1 MKVLFLILTV
11 SLSFPAM
18 AEKILIKSFSQYE
31 LWGRGSA
38 SPSFK
43 VNPELGR
50 AWVEIIVYKG
60 EDSDEIRVKMEGLS
74 YDHLTE
80 SINFDYQGKITTCAV
95 NKVAG
100 KFIFKQRIIK
110 LTSACEFQGKWRDVT
125 YDDGFEIKKTRRYD
139 IFLVVKE

>member
-1 MKVLFLILTV
+1 MKVLFLILTL
-11 SLSFPAM
+11 SLSLPAM
-18 AEKILIKSFSQYE
+18 ADKILVKSFSQYE

-38 SPSFK
+38 SPAFQ

-50 AWVEIIVYKG
+50 AWVEITVYKG
-60 EDSDEIRVKMEGLS
+60 EDSDEMRIKMDGLS

-80 SINFDYQGKITTCAV
+80 TINLDYQGKITTCAV
-95 NKVAG
+95 NKLVG
-100 KFIFKQRIIK
+100 RSIFRQRIIK
-110 LTSACEFQGKWRDVT
+110 MTPACEFQGKWRDVT